1 MLGPRESNSS
11 RKSQLKRSV
20 CPYDCPDTCGLLIEV
35 ADDQAVKVTGDP
47 EHPYTRGTLCPKMTH
62 YERTVHS
69 SQRLMHPLLRTGEK
83 GTGQFRPITWNEAI
97 RYIAERWKE
106 CITNY
111 GAEAILPYSYAGTMG
126 VVQRNCGEAFFNRLG
141 ASRLARTICSSAKR
155 YGWASIMG
163 DTLAPH
169 PDEVKESDFILLWS
183 TNALATNIHLLPKVR
198 EAKKRGAALWLVDT
212 YENPTAQLVDKVVL
226 VRPGS
231 DGALALGIMHIL
243 VRDSLLNQEF
253 VDMNVQGFEQ
263 FKADVLPAYPPD
275 KVSQITGLEVRVL
288 EEMAARYGR
297 AHAPFIVLGSGLS
310 RYGNGAM
317 TVRAITSLPA
327 LVGAWAKPGGGLI
340 SSVSTKAL
348 PMDKVKREDFL
359 QKPTRIVNMNQ
370 LGEALTQLSEPPI
383 MSLYVY
389 HSNPAVVAPDQ
400 NQIIKGLK
408 REDLFTVVHERFMTD
423 TARYAD
429 LVLPAASSLEYSD
442 IYQSYGYYS
451 LQRVSAVI
459 TPVGQAKS
467 NWEVFGLLAQAMD
480 FEESYFYQTADELI
494 DQLIDPTSPWLENAD
509 LAKLQEGRP
518 IELPLP
524 ENYKTTFHTL
534 SGKIEL
540 YNPNEAESLSHYFEP
555 HGDDA
560 PFYLM
565 STPSLYSLN
574 SSFNERPDLVN
585 KKEAAY
591 LLMNPSD
598 AGSKNLQDGQ
608 EVIAFNTR
616 GEVPFILRISTK
628 VPHGVVVSEGLF
640 WNNGASGVRTVN
652 ALTSQR
658 LTDKAAGST
667 FYDVKVDVRAS

>member
-467 NWEVFGLLAQAMD
+467 NWEVFGLLAQAMG

-494 DQLIDPTSPWLENAD
+494 DQLVDPTSPWLENAD